1 MSIDRGTLAIKGYE
15 TIEAV
20 QFRSWLDAGRTVV
33 GVPIVISDG
42 ETRFGNIFFLA
53 VLYASRHRRHS
64 RPATITNSKVLLVKR
79 RGTIH
84 LVMECLDGTS
94 DHRRGHAC
102 EALKPNSW

>member
-1 MSIDRGTLAIKGYE
+1 M
-15 TIEAV
+15 
-20 QFRSWLDAGRTVV
+20 V
-33 GVPIVISDG
+33 GVPIVIGDG
-42 ETRFGNIFFLA
+42 ETRFGNIFFPA

-64 RPATITNSKVLLVKR
+64 RPATSADVTITNSKVLVVKR